1 MERKLYDLS
10 INEFVDTLV
19 KWRDTS
25 SRKGNTYFLESL
37 YANKLLVKEGNS
49 YRKEGQKLLY
59 YAIVPIIL
67 ASNYLDTTKSLW
79 DFSNA
84 ISMAPSSLSA
94 VPENNSDKPSS
105 RMLKEFVFDL
115 LQQSCGMCSG
125 ETSKSI
131 EEFAYFFDSGNKQNT
146 VRDKIKTALNNH
158 GYAKQSGE
166 NLLKDA
172 IPVIVNN
179 AISNQN
185 LSDKDGFIKTAKVLG
200 ATAKEYYTNLTRIL
214 FEGATDKMKN
224 YNTEDHKNYEG
235 YKGEITA
242 RIQGCAKQIILT
254 GAPGTGKTKM
264 AKEVAEEIVRDRIE
278 EATKENK
285 PVDDYIEFVQF
296 HPSYDYTDFVE
307 GLRPVE
313 VKLEVKSQ
321 PTEGAQKEAEHQ
333 SIAKSEIV
341 FKRVDG
347 IFKRFCRK
355 VVEKNNE
362 HEENKQIEHFF
373 LIDEINRADLSKVF
387 GELMYC
393 LESDKRG
400 EKNSVKTPYH
410 NLNIHFPDD
419 PDKTNDVF
427 VDGFYIPENVYIIGT
442 MNDIDRSVESMDF
455 ALRRRFMFMEI
466 AVTKPLLEGAFKNIF
481 SCWKDDKPEELAG
494 RVMKMN
500 EVMKAPAYK
509 DFGLNEQYYISQGQ
523 FANLPNNTPKDS
535 IDKLLKEV
543 WKWRI
548 KPLLREYVRGE
559 DPELVNRFL
568 EDCENALMTS
578 PKKYQPDSTI

>member
-1 MERKLYDLS
+1 MTTYYDLT
-10 INEFVDTLV
+10 INEFFDMVYEFW
-19 KWRDTS
+19 KS
-25 SRKGNTYFLESL
+25 G
-37 YANKLLVKEGNS
+37 GNS
-49 YRKEGQKLLY
+49 YLRDKAKSASGKGEHIREGTIY
-59 YAIVPIIL
+59 
-67 ASNYLDTTKSLW
+67 T
-79 DFSNA
+79 
-84 ISMAPSSLSA
+84 
-94 VPENNSDKPSS
+94 
-105 RMLKEFVFDL
+105 VFWSL
-115 LQQSCGMCSG
+115 LQLANKEKIDYAVKTNNIDMPGTIFYRMIHDGCKVQISDIHQKRPNTPTDFFSSASADTFQGAFENKVDG
-125 ETSKSI
+125 NTKIKEALEEI
-131 EEFAYFFDSGNKQNT
+131 EEHIESKKGVEKRKQFNAAQRRMFEETNVGDEKVSTHNYKAYMQE
-146 VRDKIKTALNNH
+146 IEA
-158 GYAKQSGE
+158 
-166 NLLKDA
+166 A
-172 IPVIVNN
+172 IDN
-179 AISNQN
+179 
-185 LSDKDGFIKTAKVLG
+185 G
-200 ATAKEYYTNLTRIL
+200 
-214 FEGATDKMKN
+214 
-224 YNTEDHKNYEG
+224 
-235 YKGEITA
+235 
-242 RIQGCAKQIILT
+242 AKQIILT

-285 PVDDYIEFVQF
+285 LVDDYIEFVQF

-313 VKLEVKSQ
+313 VKLEVKSQSTEEVKSEVKSQ

-355 VVEKNNE
+355 VVEKNKE
-362 HEENKQIEHFF
+362 HEENEQIEHFF

-427 VDGFYIPENVYIIGT
+427 KDGFYIPKNVYIIGT

-481 SCWKDDKPEELAG
+481 SCWNDDKPEELAG

-578 PKKYQPDSTI
+578 PKKYQSDSTI